1 VNPFGHIDLRVADL
15 AAAQPF
21 YDALL
26 PALGFTERYHGET
39 WKVWARPDPLPAT
52 AYFGI
57 TESPGHVAN
66 ENRIAFWVAS
76 REDVERV
83 ADVARDAGALE
94 LSGPKEMPYGPGYYA
109 IFFAD
114 PSGNRLEVYVRPPE
128 ESQASDSIRSA
139 ATVVPGRRRS
149 RSPATA
155 HRRRS
160 CSSESTWLRAAASSP
175 PSRSYVL
182 NRTP

>member
-1 VNPFGHIDLRVADL
+1 VNPFGHMDLRVADL
-15 AAAQPF
+15 AAAEPF

-26 PALGFTERYHGET
+26 PALGFTERYHGEQ
-39 WKVWARPDPLPAT
+39 WKVWATPEPLPGT

-57 TESPGHVAN
+57 TESIGQLPN

-83 ADVARDAGALE
+83 AAVARDAGALE

-114 PSGNRLEVYVRPPE
+114 PSGNRLEVYFRPPV
-128 ESQASDSIRSA
+128 D
-139 ATVVPGRRRS
+139 
-149 RSPATA
+149 
-155 HRRRS
+155 
-160 CSSESTWLRAAASSP
+160 
-175 PSRSYVL
+175 
-182 NRTP
+182 